1 MSTVVPGADDM
12 RRLGAALAPLLRPG
26 DLVLLTGPLG
36 AGKTTFAQGVGAGL
50 GVPER
55 ILSPTFVLAREHG
68 GGRLPL
74 VHVDA
79 YRLGS
84 WAELDDLDLDTPA
97 ETAVTL
103 VEWGEGLAEPLAD
116 GHLEVRIGRA
126 DDPVDESRTVDL
138 RAVGPAWADR
148 RAAVARLRAV
158 QHVDLGSSG

>member
-1 MSTVVPGADDM
+1 MIVATGDDM
-12 RRLGAALAPLLRPG
+12 RALGHDLAPLLRAG
-26 DLVLLTGPLG
+26 DLVLLIGPLG

-50 GVPER
+50 RVPDR

-84 WAELDDLDLDTPA
+84 FAELDDLDLETPA

-103 VEWGEGLAEPLAD
+103 VEWGEGLVEPLAD
-116 GHLEVRIGRA
+116 GHLEVRIGRS
-126 DDPVDESRTVDL
+126 DESGDEVRSVELVPT
-138 RAVGPAWADR
+138 GPAWADR
-148 RAAVARLRAV
+148 GGALEVLSAA
-158 QHVDLGSSG
+158 DLGSEGRA

>member
-1 MSTVVPGADDM
+1 MSIPVPDAGDM

-116 GHLEVRIGRA
+116 GHLEVRIARA
-126 DDPVDESRTVDL
+126 DDPADESRTVGL
-138 RAVGPAWADR
+138 HPVGPAWSDR
-148 RAAVARLRAV
+148 HLEVEALTA
-158 QHVDLGSSG
+158 S